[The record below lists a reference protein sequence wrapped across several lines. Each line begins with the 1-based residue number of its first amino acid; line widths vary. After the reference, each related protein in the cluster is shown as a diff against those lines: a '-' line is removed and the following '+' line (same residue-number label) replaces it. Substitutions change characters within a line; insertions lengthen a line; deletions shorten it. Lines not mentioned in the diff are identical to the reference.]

1 MVDVVVVGGGAI
13 GAAIARELTKRSK
26 SVALLEKLSMF
37 GMDTS
42 SRSSEVIHRGI
53 YYPKNTLKSTLCID
67 GRERLLAYLKE
78 KSLPHNICGK
88 LIVASS
94 NDSDVARLRDLFDRC
109 MELGLSDLSFL
120 SAEDAASVEPEVVCS
135 AAIWSP
141 YTGVFDSR
149 AVLDSFIC
157 DIQTSS
163 TDSFV
168 STNCEVTG
176 ITKQRSTAGYEV
188 NTTLGPIIAREGV
201 VLSPGLYSSDAISR
215 VHGFPGRCVPASKY
229 AKGYY
234 FRLRVKD
241 QGPQPFKHLVYPL
254 PEVGGLGIH
263 STLNLN
269 GEVRFGPNVE
279 WLGRESLGKF
289 PDYSFPEDTRP
300 LEIEFRRSIA
310 KYWPAV
316 DDHTKYSLL
325 PDYTGIR
332 PKVELEGQYPDFV
345 VLGSETHGMKGLVCL
360 MGMES
365 PGWTSSLAIA
375 NFVANKY
382 Y

>member
-13 GAAIARELTKRSK
+13 GSAIARELTKRSK

-37 GMDTS
+37 GMETS

-53 YYPKNTLKSTLCID
+53 YYPKNTLKSTLCIE
-67 GRERLLAYLKE
+67 GRERLLTYLKE

-88 LIVASS
+88 LIVASN
-94 NDSDVARLRDLFDRC
+94 NDSDVVRLRQLFDRC
-109 MELGLSDLSFL
+109 MQLGLSDLSFL
-120 SAEDAASVEPEVVCS
+120 SAEDAAKLEPEVVCS

-141 YTGVFDSR
+141 YTGIFDSR
-149 AVLDSFIC
+149 AVIDSFID
-157 DIQTSS
+157 DIQSSS
-163 TDSFV
+163 TESFV

-176 ITKQRSTAGYEV
+176 ITRQRSANGYQV
-188 NTTLGPIIAREGV
+188 DTTLGPIIAREGV
-201 VLSPGLYSSDAISR
+201 VLSPGLFSSDVISR
-215 VHGFPGRCVPASKY
+215 VRGFPAHCQPTSKY

-279 WLGRESLGKF
+279 WLERKSIGKF
-289 PDYSFPEDTRP
+289 PDYSFPEDTEP
-300 LEIEFRRSIA
+300 LETEFRRSIA

-316 DDHTKYSLL
+316 DDHTQYSLL

-332 PKVELEGQYPDFV
+332 PKVELEGHYPDFV
-345 VLGSETHGMKGLVCL
+345 VLGPDTHGMKGLVCL

-365 PGWTSSLAIA
+365 PGWTSSLA
-375 NFVANKY
+375 VADLVAKKY